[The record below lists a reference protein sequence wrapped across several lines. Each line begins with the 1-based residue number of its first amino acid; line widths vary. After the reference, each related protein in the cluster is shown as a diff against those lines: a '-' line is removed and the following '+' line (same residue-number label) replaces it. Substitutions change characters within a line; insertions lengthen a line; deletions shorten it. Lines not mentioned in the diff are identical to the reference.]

1 MNAEWRNF
9 VGTAAGRCST
19 ITEDFMRRFSL
30 VVLLAAAT
38 FVFFALGSIA
48 WAVPPSGPFT
58 HIKLRNLGPAAAGG
72 RVTSVVG
79 IPGNPNVY
87 YIGAAAGGLWKT
99 TNGGDSWHEL
109 FKHGDSASIGAVALA
124 PSNPN
129 DVWVGTGEAN
139 PRNDITTGHG
149 IYFSPD
155 GGKNWVFKG
164 LADGGQIARIVIN
177 PTNPDIVYVAVLGN
191 VWKPGKVRGIYMT
204 TDGGGHWKRVLYVNA
219 TTGASAVVM
228 DPQNPNVLFAGLWTV
243 QRKPWTL
250 VNGST
255 AGGIWRSIDGGR
267 TWKKLTHGL
276 PRDVPTNRVGLAIAP
291 SDPNIVYALMANKHG
306 LLYRSDDMGKHWR
319 EVSDNYAIDVRPFYF
334 SVIEVSPNNPNQV
347 YFGGSHLRESIDGG
361 KTSRVIDRGVHPDHH
376 ALWIDPRNPERII
389 QGNDGGVYVS
399 VNGGKHWRYLDN
411 LPLEQFYTVAID
423 PTRPFGVCGGLQDNS
438 AACGPSNSL
447 SAKGIPGAA
456 WWSPVGGD
464 GIYAVAAPSDP
475 NLIYADSQKGFI
487 VRVNRKTWTAL
498 SLRPYTPTAR
508 SVPVSKLKYR
518 FNWAAPLAVSPTA
531 ADTVYLGAN
540 VLFQSTDGGVHWRVI
555 SPDLTRDIKAHQP
568 LAGGPVNH
576 DLSGAENTD
585 TILSI
590 AIAPTDPK
598 VIWVGTDDGLVWVTR
613 DTGKHWSKVAPSVP
627 SAARWGRISQIGVSP
642 FSAGTAYLTVD
653 AHMLGDP
660 RPYVFKTADYGRHWT
675 RIDRG
680 LPRNHPAFVVR
691 EDPNRRG
698 LLALGTDTGLYFS
711 FTGGSHWTRMTGNL
725 PTMPVW
731 DLQFTRH
738 PHDLVLATHGRGL
751 WVFDNLQ
758 ALENWGPAVAKSGFH
773 LFAASTG
780 IEWGKF
786 NGKYVGYLGEPQAF
800 VAPNPPSGPMLAY
813 WLAKPVK
820 PAVKAS
826 PTSKGPITISVR
838 DRAGNPVANFHG
850 PGKAGINRLAW
861 NMRYTGA
868 KLPKFME
875 RSGQKSSSN
884 RGGGPTGPLV
894 LPGTY
899 RVKVTVGKLSAEQ
912 TVVVGPDPRLH
923 ILPAVRQVGLRAALG
938 LRNEVNAAV
947 KVLERVHTINGI
959 LERTIA
965 SSGKAAS
972 ASPAA
977 GVHAAAVKLKQQL
990 GALAMH
996 FYNPNKPQYGRL
1008 HFVARFGERLYG
1020 LYQTVNYRGPNQ
1032 APNVEQRRLMMQFH
1046 HRLAGYLGEFN
1057 GRFRGAI
1064 KRYNR
1069 KAYAAG
1075 FGTLPVGTPIAVKPI
1090 KLP

>member
-1 MNAEWRNF
+1 
-9 VGTAAGRCST
+9 
-19 ITEDFMRRFSL
+19 MRRSN
-30 VVLLAAAT
+30 LAVALIAAT
-38 FVFFALGSIA
+38 FAFFALEPIA
-48 WAVPPSGPFT
+48 WAVPYAGPFT
-58 HIKLRNLGPAAAGG
+58 HIKLRNLGPAVSGG

-79 IPGNPNVY
+79 ISGNPKVY
-87 YIGAAAGGLWKT
+87 YVGAAAGGLWKT

-109 FKHGDSASIGAVALA
+109 FKHGDSASVGAVALA

-149 IYFSPD
+149 VYFSPD
-155 GGKNWVFKG
+155 GGKNWTFKG
-164 LADGGQIARIVIN
+164 LADAGQIAKIVIN

-204 TDGGGHWKRVLYVNA
+204 TDGGGHWQRVLYVND
-219 TTGASAVVM
+219 TTGASALVM

-276 PRDVPTNRVGLAIAP
+276 PQDVPTNRVGLAIAP

-319 EVSDNYAIDVRPFYF
+319 KVSNNYAIDVRPFYF
-334 SVIEVSPNNPNQV
+334 SVIEVSPTNPNQV
-347 YFGGSHLRESIDGG
+347 YFGGFHLRESTDGG
-361 KTSRVIDRGVHPDHH
+361 KTSRVIDRGVHVDHH
-376 ALWIDPRNPERII
+376 AIWIDPSNPERII

-399 VNGGKHWRYLDN
+399 VTGGKHWRYLDN
-411 LPLEQFYTVAID
+411 LPIEQFYTVAID
-423 PTRPFGVCGGLQDNS
+423 HTQPFGICGGLQDNN

-447 SAKGIPGAA
+447 SYRGIAGAA

-464 GIYAVAAPSDP
+464 GVYAVPAPSDP
-475 NLIYADSQKGFI
+475 NLVYADSQTGFI
-487 VRVNRKTWTAL
+487 VRVNRRILTAL
-498 SLRPYTPTAR
+498 SLRPYTPTANT
-508 SVPVSKLKYR
+508 VPISKLKYR
-518 FNWAAPLAVSPTA
+518 FNWAAPIAVSPTA
-531 ADTVYLGAN
+531 AGTIYLGAN
-540 VLFQSTDGGVHWRVI
+540 VLFRSTDGGIHWRVI

-576 DLSGAENTD
+576 DISGAENTD

-590 AIAPTDPK
+590 SIAPTDPK

-613 DTGKHWSKVAPSVP
+613 DAGKHWQKIPPPMPA
-627 SAARWGRISQIGVSP
+627 AARWGRIYQIGVSP
-642 FSAGTAYLTVD
+642 FNAGTAYLTVD
-653 AHMLGDP
+653 AHMLGDS
-660 RPYVFKTADYGRHWT
+660 RPYIFKTADYGRRWT
-675 RIDRG
+675 RINRG
-680 LPRNHPAFVVR
+680 LPGNHPAFVVR

-698 LLALGTDTGLYFS
+698 LLALGTDAGLYFS
-711 FTGGSHWTRMTGNL
+711 FNDGRRWVRMTGNL

-731 DLQFTRH
+731 DLKFTRH

-758 ALENWGPAVAKSGFH
+758 ALEDWEPAVTKDAFH
-773 LFAASTG
+773 LFAASAG
-780 IEWGKF
+780 IEWTKF
-786 NGKYVGYLGEPQAF
+786 YGKYLGGGPQAF
-800 VAPNPPSGPMLAY
+800 MAPNPASGPMLAY
-813 WLAKPVK
+813 WLAKPAKSAVK
-820 PAVKAS
+820 P
-826 PTSKGPITISVR
+826 PKGPAAISVL
-838 DRAGNPVANFHG
+838 DREGNPVASFHG

-861 NMRYTGA
+861 NMRYAGA
-868 KLPKFME
+868 KLPKFMKQE
-875 RSGQKSSSN
+875 SYFN

-899 RVKVTVGKLSAEQ
+899 RVKVSVGKLSAEQ
-912 TVVVGPDPRLH
+912 TVVVEPDPRLH
-923 ILPAVRQVGLRAALG
+923 IPPATRQAGLRAALR

-947 KVLERVHTINGI
+947 QMLERVHTMNGS
-959 LERTIA
+959 LDRTIA
-965 SSGKAAS
+965 SSAKAAA

-977 GVHAAAVKLKQQL
+977 GVHVAAVKLKRQL

-996 FYNPNKPQYGRL
+996 FYNPKRQYNVTEDGL
-1008 HFVARFGERLYG
+1008 HFVSRFGERLYG
-1020 LYQTVNYRGPNQ
+1020 LYQTVNYQGPNQ
-1032 APNVEQRRLMMQFH
+1032 APNAEQRRLMMQFQK
-1046 HRLAGYLGEFN
+1046 RLTGYLDEFN
-1057 GRFRGAI
+1057 GRLRSAV
-1064 KRYNR
+1064 KLYNQ

-1075 FGTLPVGTPIAVKPI
+1075 FGTLPVGTPIVVKPV

>member
-1 MNAEWRNF
+1 MNAEWEGF
-9 VGTAAGRCST
+9 GCPAGGRCIA
-19 ITEDFMRRFSL
+19 ITEDFMRRFNL
-30 VVLLAAAT
+30 VVSLAVAT
-38 FVFFALGSIA
+38 FAFFALEPIA
-48 WAVPPSGPFT
+48 WAVPSSGPFI
-58 HIKLRNLGPAAAGG
+58 HIKLRNLGPAASGG

-109 FKHGDSASIGAVALA
+109 FKHGDSASVGAVALA

-139 PRNDITTGHG
+139 PRNDITNGHG
-149 IYFSPD
+149 VYFSPD

-164 LADGGQIARIVIN
+164 LADAGQIAKVVIN
-177 PTNPDIVYVAVLGN
+177 PANPDIVYVAVLGN
-191 VWKPGKVRGIYMT
+191 VWKPSKVRGIYMT
-204 TDGGGHWKRVLYVNA
+204 TDGGGHWQRVLYVND
-219 TTGASAVVM
+219 TTGASALVM

-243 QRKPWTL
+243 QRQPWTL
-250 VNGST
+250 INGST

-276 PRDVPTNRVGLAIAP
+276 PQDVPTNRVGLAIAP
-291 SDPNIVYALMANKHG
+291 SAPNIVYALIANKHG

-319 EVSDNYAIDVRPFYF
+319 KVSNNYAIDVRPFYF

-347 YFGGSHLRESIDGG
+347 YFGGFHLRESINGG
-361 KTSRVIDRGVHPDHH
+361 KTSRIIDRGVHVDHH
-376 ALWIDPRNPERII
+376 AIWIDPGNPQRII

-423 PTRPFGVCGGLQDNS
+423 HTRPFGICGGLQDNN

-447 SAKGIPGAA
+447 SYRGIAGAA

-464 GIYAVAAPSDP
+464 GVYAVPAPSDP
-475 NLIYADSQKGFI
+475 NLIYADSQTGFI
-487 VRVNRKTWTAL
+487 VRVNRKTLTAL
-498 SLRPYTPTAR
+498 SLRPYTPTANA
-508 SVPVSKLKYR
+508 VPISKLKYR
-518 FNWAAPLAVSPTA
+518 FNWAAPLAVSPIA

-540 VLFQSTDGGVHWRVI
+540 VLFRSTDGGAHWRVI
-555 SPDLTRDIKAHQP
+555 SPDLTRDLKAHQP

-576 DLSGAENTD
+576 DISGAENTD

-590 AIAPTDPK
+590 SIAPTDSK

-613 DTGKHWSKVAPSVP
+613 DAGNHWSKVPPSVP
-627 SAARWGRISQIGVSP
+627 SAARLGRIDQIGVSP
-642 FSAGTAYLTVD
+642 FYAGTAYLTVD

-660 RPYVFKTADYGRHWT
+660 RPYVFKTADYGRRWT

-680 LPRNHPAFVVR
+680 LPGNHPAFVVR

-711 FTGGSHWTRMTGNL
+711 FNDGGRWTRMTGNL

-758 ALENWGPAVAKSGFH
+758 ALENWGSAVAKSDFH

-780 IEWGKF
+780 IEWVKF
-786 NGKYVGYLGEPQAF
+786 YGKYLGGGPQVF

-813 WLAKPVK
+813 WLAKSVK

-826 PTSKGPITISVR
+826 PTPKGPATISVR
-838 DRAGNPVANFHG
+838 DSADNQVASFHG

-861 NMRYTGA
+861 NMRYAGA

-875 RSGQKSSSN
+875 QKSYFN

-912 TVVVGPDPRLH
+912 TVVVEPDPRLH
-923 ILPAVRQVGLRAALG
+923 IPAAVRQAGLRAALR

-947 KVLERVHTINGI
+947 KVLERVHTMNGI
-959 LERTIA
+959 LDRAIA
-965 SSGKAAS
+965 SSGKAA
-972 ASPAA
+972 AVSPAA
-977 GVHAAAVKLKQQL
+977 GVHAAAVKLKQQFE
-990 GALAMH
+990 ALAMH
-996 FYNPNKPQYGRL
+996 IYNPKRQYSVIEDGL
-1008 HFVARFGERLYG
+1008 HFVSRFGERLYG
-1020 LYQTVNYRGPNQ
+1020 LYQTVNYQGPKQ
-1032 APNVEQRRLMMQFH
+1032 APNAEQRRLMTQFQQ
-1046 HRLAGYLGEFN
+1046 RLGGYLGEFN
-1057 GRFRGAI
+1057 GQLRGAV

-1075 FGTLPVGTPIAVKPI
+1075 FGTLPVGTPIAVKPV